1 MKRLLVIIIAL
12 SAAGILNA
20 GNPHARE
27 YKKFTCG
34 AEWNYISSFH
44 YIIHHNFFSDV
55 GYRVDLK
62 ENGVGCKSNADVYV
76 HLGYNLSQK
85 WNISIYTGVAG
96 VYDIN
101 KIVPFSLR
109 VTRYFRPD
117 NQGDR
122 WFSFIDGGS
131 GISLTRHPQAVA
143 AAKAGAGYRIALS
156 NASKLD
162 FLLMYRMTL
171 THPEL
176 EFDGYEVPINM
187 INRNNVYVSAISIGM
202 SLTF

>member
-62 ENGVGCKSNADVYV
+62 ENGFGCKSNADVYV

-96 VYDIN
+96 VYYIN

-109 VTRYFRPD
+109 VTR
-117 NQGDR
+117 
-122 WFSFIDGGS
+122 
-131 GISLTRHPQAVA
+131 
-143 AAKAGAGYRIALS
+143 
-156 NASKLD
+156 
-162 FLLMYRMTL
+162 
-171 THPEL
+171 
-176 EFDGYEVPINM
+176 
-187 INRNNVYVSAISIGM
+187 
-202 SLTF
+202 